1 MRYKARLCGNRRGV
15 GTTSPKA
22 LITNIEP
29 NSELD
34 RDHCWI
40 DLEAVESIMPKGH
53 QKPIWIEFDADVK
66 KYIKRGL
73 EDSYTL
79 TNITNIVILWST
91 DIPIGMFVDIFFLST
106 KWRKGLIDF
115 FFFSFF
121 LYKIGTKNT

>member
-1 MRYKARLCGNRRGV
+1 MNRYKCKLTGNRRDV

-40 DLEAVESIMPKGH
+40 DLVFVESIQPKG
-53 QKPIWIEFDADVK
+53 KPIWIEFDADVK
-66 KYIKRGL
+66 QYKKRGL

-79 TNITNIVILWST
+79 TNITNIVIL
-91 DIPIGMFVDIFFLST
+91 
-106 KWRKGLIDF
+106 
-115 FFFSFF
+115 
-121 LYKIGTKNT
+121 

>member
-15 GTTSPKA
+15 STTSPKA

-40 DLEAVESIMPKGH
+40 DLSSVKSIQPRGD
-53 QKPIWIEFDADVK
+53 QKPIWIEFDADIK
-66 KYIKRGL
+66 KYKKRGL

-79 TNITNIVILWST
+79 TNITNIVIL
-91 DIPIGMFVDIFFLST
+91 
-106 KWRKGLIDF
+106 
-115 FFFSFF
+115 
-121 LYKIGTKNT
+121 